1 VTVLF
6 SPLPGPR
13 SAVIHR
19 MKDEI
24 ERVYSTFLTRV
35 HRKPRTAPPD
45 ELPILIG
52 VADLPVYKRDRTMSP
67 PTRCNGGLH
76 FHCLLLVPPAS
87 RLKLPADEHFQA
99 EAGLYLGKT
108 GPLRTL
114 DVRPVEEGHERVV
127 DYVFKTVLR
136 ARVSYD
142 EGLLLLP
149 RAREEVVDRTE
160 SSGIPRRTF
169 TR

>member
-1 VTVLF
+1 
-6 SPLPGPR
+6 
-13 SAVIHR
+13 
-19 MKDEI
+19 
-24 ERVYSTFLTRV
+24 
-35 HRKPRTAPPD
+35 
-45 ELPILIG
+45 
-52 VADLPVYKRDRTMSP
+52 
-67 PTRCNGGLH
+67 
-76 FHCLLLVPPAS
+76 
-87 RLKLPADEHFQA
+87 
-99 EAGLYLGKT
+99 
-108 GPLRTL
+108 
-114 DVRPVEEGHERVV
+114 VEEGHERVV

>member
-1 VTVLF
+1 
-6 SPLPGPR
+6 
-13 SAVIHR
+13 

-24 ERVYSTFLTRV
+24 QRVYSTFLTRA
-35 HRKPRTAPPD
+35 HRKPRTASSD

-52 VADLPVYKRDRTMSP
+52 VVDLPVYKRDRTMSP
-67 PTRCNGGLH
+67 LMLCNGGLH

-87 RLKLPADEHFQA
+87 RLKLPADEHFQV
-99 EAGLYLGKT
+99 EAGLYLGKA

-114 DVRPVEEGHERVV
+114 DVRAVEEGHERVV

-136 ARVSYD
+136 GRVSYD

-160 SSGIPRRTF
+160 SSGIPRWSF
-169 TR
+169 TQ